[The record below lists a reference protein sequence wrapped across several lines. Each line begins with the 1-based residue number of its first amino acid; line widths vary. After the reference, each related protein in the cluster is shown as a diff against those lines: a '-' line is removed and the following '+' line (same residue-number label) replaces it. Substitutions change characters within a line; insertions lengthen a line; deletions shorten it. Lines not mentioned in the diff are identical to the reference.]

1 MSVKHAL
8 AMAKNRAFAD
18 HIAQQ
23 LAERGWSLKRL
34 ATEAGATY
42 TTARWGTGAPSP
54 KVTAKNGQVT
64 FPKFALT
71 LADDGTVR
79 VTLDLVNLSIEQA
92 SQLLAWLHENGLLS
106 KERA

>member
-1 MSVKHAL
+1 V
-8 AMAKNRAFAD
+8 N
-18 HIAQQ
+18 
-23 LAERGWSLKRL
+23 
-34 ATEAGATY
+34 
-42 TTARWGTGAPSP
+42 ARWGTGAPSP